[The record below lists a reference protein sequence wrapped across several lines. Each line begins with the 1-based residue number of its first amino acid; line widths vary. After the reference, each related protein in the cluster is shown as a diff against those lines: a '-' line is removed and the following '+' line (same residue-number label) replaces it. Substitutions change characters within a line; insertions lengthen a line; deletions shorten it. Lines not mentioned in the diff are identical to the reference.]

1 MRVTVFA
8 AVVAAHIALVWY
20 FLTLWHVAA
29 ASEDAD
35 EPSMTLVFLP
45 PLEQA
50 TPVQQPSGSAPA
62 TPAANRDDWR
72 APQQYRNA
80 PGVLRQ
86 PAVASSASPEGSA
99 QPNQSAEQF
108 VTQPG
113 MASVAT
119 ADTPEPG
126 VSPSVDWHTQA
137 EIIAQADAQH
147 IVESE
152 DRAARQAG
160 ALTAMTK
167 AHHQGPHNPVIPF
180 GWDPNPRYRW
190 QPAQGG
196 GFTMA
201 LNDHCQVFVLIMV
214 FVGCTVGEL
223 PPARGDLFKNMH
235 PPVKFG
241 DWDWRLDD
249 P

>member
-1 MRVTVFA
+1 MRMALFA
-8 AVVAAHIALVWY
+8 AVVAVHIALVWY
-20 FLTLWHVAA
+20 FLSLWHVTA
-29 ASEDAD
+29 ASEDID
-35 EPSMTLVFLP
+35 QPSMTMVFLP
-45 PLEQA
+45 PMEPVTA
-50 TPVQQPSGSAPA
+50 TGPVSGA
-62 TPAANRDDWR
+62 TPATSAHNREGWQ
-72 APQQYRNA
+72 APQLYRNA
-80 PGVLRQ
+80 RGGLTSAAP
-86 PAVASSASPEGSA
+86 SDASPESA
-99 QPNQSAEQF
+99 VPS
-108 VTQPG
+108 VTAKDDSTAISEPD
-113 MASVAT
+113 AT
-119 ADTPEPG
+119 ANI
-126 VSPSVDWHTQA
+126 DWHTQA
-137 EIIAQADAQH
+137 EIVAQADAQH

-167 AHHQGPHNPVIPF
+167 AHHRGPHNPVIPF